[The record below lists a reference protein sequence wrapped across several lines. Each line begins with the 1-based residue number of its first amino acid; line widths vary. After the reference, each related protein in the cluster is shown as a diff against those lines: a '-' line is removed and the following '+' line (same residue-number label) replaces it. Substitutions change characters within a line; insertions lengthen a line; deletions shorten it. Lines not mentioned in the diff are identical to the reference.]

1 MKPRFWFDH
10 WFDEELAFAAQA
22 GGSQAQRP
30 WGNAL
35 LAASGGSGDNP
46 NRTVR
51 AGRRRPSGPATGPRE
66 RADAPKRERPD
77 QPSPAAPPP
86 GGGYYPPT
94 TQPSGGMGLPGG
106 GGRMS
111 PLMLVLVGGVF
122 VCLVVAMMVL
132 GGGGGGDD
140 GPSVDPGV
148 FQEPVQPAQQVQQPT
163 ARPPQLAQSSLLP
176 TPRPGVAGGSATKS
190 GQTWTVM
197 LYMNADDKI
206 LEQDIFIDLNEAE
219 MVGSS
224 DRVNIVA
231 QVDRYRGGFRGD
243 GDWTEARRYYLTS
256 DTNLSRVGSRLVQNV
271 GEVNSASPETLIDF
285 ATWAIANYPAD
296 KYVLIMSDHGMG
308 WPGGWSDPDQG
319 GAPASISRSPLGNA
333 LGNHMFLEQI
343 DYAFEQIR
351 ARAGVDKFEIIGMD
365 ACLMGHIEVM
375 SALTPHAYYTISSQ
389 ETEPALGWAYTA
401 FLGELVANPDMSGAD
416 LGRTIVDTY
425 IQQDQRILDDQAR
438 TEWVGRGPV
447 TVRQLTN
454 QLERNITLAAVNLAA
469 LPALNE
475 RLNELAFQLQQADQR
490 DVAKARNYAQAFTS
504 VFGSNVPASYIDLG
518 NFTGLLRQASRS
530 AEVSQAVDGVL
541 AALSDAIVRSRRGD
555 NRPGAT
561 GVSIYFPNSQLFKN
575 PATGLQSYN
584 VVAGRFVQS
593 SLWDEFL
600 AFHYTGRAFDAMPGQ
615 MVAPDVTAVRAPG
628 AGQITLSPIA
638 KSSDVAAP
646 GQPVLLSTNVSGEN
660 IGYIT
665 FFTGFYDQES
675 NAIFVADQDYLDS
688 YQTREVDG
696 VYYPDWGEG
705 DFTLEFEWEPLMFA
719 ISDGRSDV
727 IAGLM
732 PETYGRTPEEAIYS
746 VNGLYTYTDGEQRDA
761 RMTFQNGVMMQV
773 FGFTGEGN
781 TGSPREILPQP
792 GDTFTVQQQ
801 WLDLDQQGNVTATAT
816 QLGDTL
822 TFGDQPFIWKEL
834 DAAVGQYILGFS
846 AEDLDGNTAAT
857 VFTQVRVE

>member
-1 MKPRFWFDH
+1 MKQIPWLSH
-10 WFDEELAFAAQA
+10 WFGGKLAYAVPTNAGRAQP
-22 GGSQAQRP
+22 RDLH
-30 WGNAL
+30 AL
-35 LAASGGSGDNP
+35 LTASGSGDDP

-51 AGRRRPSGPATGPRE
+51 AGRRRPSGPSTEPRE
-66 RADAPKRERPD
+66 RAEAPKRERPPE
-77 QPSPAAPPP
+77 QPRPPAPPP
-86 GGGYYPPT
+86 GGTGGGYRPPAP
-94 TQPSGGMGLPGG
+94 QPTGGGGGLP

-111 PLMLVLVGGVF
+111 PLMLVVGALFLCV
-122 VCLVVAMMVL
+122 VVAFMVL
-132 GGGGGGDD
+132 SGGGDD
-140 GPSVDPGV
+140 SGGIDPSV
-148 FQEPVQPAQQVQQPT
+148 FQQSAQPAQPVQPAQQPT
-163 ARPPQLAQSSLLP
+163 ARPPQSSILP
-176 TPRPGVAGGSATKS
+176 TPRPNVASGSTTTP

-206 LEQDIFIDLNEAE
+206 LEQDIFVDLNEAE
-219 MVGSS
+219 LVGSS

-231 QVDRYRGGFRGD
+231 QMDRYRGGFNGD
-243 GDWTEARRYYLTS
+243 GDWTDARRFYVTR
-256 DTNLSRVGSRLVQNV
+256 DNNLARLGSRVVQNV

-319 GAPASISRSPLGNA
+319 GAPASVSRSPLGNA

-375 SALTPHAYYTISSQ
+375 SALTPHAHYTISSQ

-401 FLGELVANPDMSGAD
+401 FLGELVANPDMSSAD

-425 IQQDQRILDDQAR
+425 IQQDQRILNDQAR
-438 TEWVGRGPV
+438 AEWVGRSPV
-447 TVRQLTN
+447 TARQLTS

-469 LPALNE
+469 LPALND
-475 RLNELAFQLQQADQR
+475 RLNELAFQLQQANQQ
-490 DVAKARNYAQAFTS
+490 DVAKARNYAQSFTN
-504 VFGSNVPASYIDLG
+504 VFGSNTPSSYIDLG
-518 NFTGLLRQASRS
+518 NFAGLLKQASRS
-530 AEVSQAVDGVL
+530 AQVSQAVDGVL
-541 AALSDAIVRSRRGD
+541 AALSDSIVSSRRGG
-555 NRPGAT
+555 NKPGAT
-561 GVSIYFPNSQLFKN
+561 GVSIYFPNSNLFKN

-584 VVAGRFVQS
+584 VVAGRFAQE

-600 AFHYTGRAFDAMPGQ
+600 TYHYTGRGFEAMPGQ
-615 MVAPDVTAVRAPG
+615 AAAPDAAAVRAPG
-628 AGQITLSPIA
+628 AGVITLSPIET
-638 KSSDVAAP
+638 SSDVAAP
-646 GQPVLLSTNVSGEN
+646 GRPVLLSSKVSGDN

-665 FFTGFYDQES
+665 FFTGFYDQEANS
-675 NAIFVADQDYLDS
+675 IFVADQDYLDS

-719 ISDGRSDV
+719 ISDGQKEV
-727 IAGLM
+727 IAGLT
-732 PETYGRTPEEAIYS
+732 PETYGRSPEEAVYS
-746 VNGLYTYTDGEQRDA
+746 VNGVYTYRDGEQRSA

-792 GDTFTVQQQ
+792 GDTFTIQQQ
-801 WLDLDQQGNVTATAT
+801 WLDLDAQGQVTGSAT
-816 QLGDTL
+816 QMGDTL
-822 TFGDQPFIWKEL
+822 TFGDQRFIWKEL

-846 AEDLDGNTAAT
+846 AEDLDGNAAAT
-857 VFTQVRVE
+857 VFTQVMVE

>member
-1 MKPRFWFDH
+1 MKQLPWLSTWFGGR
-10 WFDEELAFAAQA
+10 LVFAVQTDDAHAQL
-22 GGSQAQRP
+22 SSL
-30 WGNAL
+30 NAL
-35 LAASGGSGDNP
+35 FTSNDP
-46 NRTVR
+46 KRTVR
-51 AGRRRPSGPATGPRE
+51 AGRRRPSGPSTEPRE

-77 QPSPAAPPP
+77 QPSAPPP
-86 GGGYYPPT
+86 SGGYRPPASRPMGGG
-94 TQPSGGMGLPGG
+94 LP

-111 PLMLVLVGGVF
+111 PLMIIVGGLF
-122 VCLVVAMMVL
+122 LCIVVAFMVL
-132 GGGGGGDD
+132 GGGGDGGGGID
-140 GPSVDPGV
+140 PSAFEQADQPA
-148 FQEPVQPAQQVQQPT
+148 QPVQPAAQPQQP
-163 ARPPQLAQSSLLP
+163 AALP
-176 TPRPGVAGGSATKS
+176 TPLPTRPVNLSGGSETTA

-206 LEQDIFIDLNEAE
+206 LEQDIYVDLNEAE
-219 MVGSS
+219 LVGSS

-231 QVDRYRGGFRGD
+231 QLDRFRGGFRGD
-243 GDWTEARRYYLTS
+243 GDWTEARRFYVTR
-256 DTNLSRVGSRLVQNV
+256 DNDLSRIGSRVVQNV

-319 GAPASISRSPLGNA
+319 GAPASVSRSPLGSA

-343 DYAFEQIR
+343 DYAFDQIR
-351 ARAGVDKFEIIGMD
+351 ARAGVDKLEIVGMD

-401 FLGELVANPDMSGAD
+401 FLSELVSNPDMSGAE
-416 LGRTIVDTY
+416 LGRTVVDTY
-425 IQQDQRILDDQAR
+425 IQQDQRILNDQAR
-438 TEWVGRGPV
+438 AEWVGRSPV
-447 TVRQLTN
+447 TVRQLTS

-469 LPALNE
+469 LPALND

-490 DVAKARNYAQAFTS
+490 DVAKARNYAQSFTN
-504 VFGSNVPASYIDLG
+504 VFGSNTPSSYIDLG
-518 NFTGLLRQASRS
+518 NFAGLLKQASRS
-530 AEVSQAVDGVL
+530 PQVSQAVDGVL
-541 AALSDAIVRSRRGD
+541 AALSDSIVSSRRGN

-561 GVSIYFPNSQLFKN
+561 GVSIYFPNSQLFKS

-584 VVAGRFVQS
+584 VVAGRFVQD
-593 SLWDEFL
+593 SLWDEYL
-600 AFHYTGRAFDAMPGQ
+600 TFHYTGRAFDAA
-615 MVAPDVTAVRAPG
+615 APSQATVPEVGAAVRAPG
-628 AGQITLSPIA
+628 AGAITLSPIE
-638 KSSDVAAP
+638 KSGDVAAP
-646 GQPVLLSTNVSGEN
+646 GQPVLLSSNVSGEN
-660 IGYIT
+660 VGYIT

-675 NAIFVADQDYLDS
+675 NSIFVADQDYLDS
-688 YQTREVDG
+688 YETREIDG

-719 ISDGRSDV
+719 ISDGQNDV

-732 PETYGRTPEEAIYS
+732 PETYGRSPEEAIYS
-746 VNGLYTYTDGEQRDA
+746 VNGLYTYSDGEQRDA

-801 WLDLDQQGNVTATAT
+801 WLDLDAQGNVTGTAT
-816 QLGDTL
+816 QMGDTL
-822 TFGDQPFIWKEL
+822 TFGDTPLTWKEL
-834 DAAVGQYILGFS
+834 DAAVGAYVLGFS
-846 AEDLDGNTAAT
+846 AEDLDGTVAAT
-857 VFTQVRVE
+857 AFTQVKVE